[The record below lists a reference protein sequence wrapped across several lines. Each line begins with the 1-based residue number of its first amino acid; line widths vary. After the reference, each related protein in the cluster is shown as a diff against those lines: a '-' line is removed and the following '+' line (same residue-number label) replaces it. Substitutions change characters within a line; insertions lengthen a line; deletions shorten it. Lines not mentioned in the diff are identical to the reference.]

1 MLVWEISEAA
11 KEQVTTR
18 EVKHIVMMHSVTEI
32 GNNAFYGC
40 SSLSSLTI
48 PESVTEI
55 GYGAFSGCS
64 SLLSLTIPESVTQI
78 GDGAFYECSLSVG
91 DTDALCAKHGQSII
105 DCIYASDDY

>member
-11 KEQVTTR
+11 KEQVAKR
-18 EVKHIVMMHSVTEI
+18 GVRHIVMMHSVTHI
-32 GNNAFYGC
+32 GNQAFYGC

-48 PESVTEI
+48 PESVT
-55 GYGAFSGCS
+55 
-64 SLLSLTIPESVTQI
+64 QI
-78 GDGAFYECSLSVG
+78 GDGAFYDCPLSVG